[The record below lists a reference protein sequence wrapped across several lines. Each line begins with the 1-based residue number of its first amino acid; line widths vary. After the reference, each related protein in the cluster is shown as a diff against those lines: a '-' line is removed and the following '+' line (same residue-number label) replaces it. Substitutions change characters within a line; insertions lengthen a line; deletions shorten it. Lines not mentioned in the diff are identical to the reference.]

1 MSDYWGNRAAWDMYE
16 QMKDAEATADVV
28 ARVYRSAS
36 SQIVF
41 AAQDIFEKYMTKH
54 KLSQTEA
61 WNLLNRMQD
70 KDSIQNLLMELK
82 NKDSGENKQ
91 ELIRELEAPA
101 YRARIERLQ
110 LLLQQVDTVMQNV
123 YQQEQQFDTS
133 FFEQL
138 AENAYYRTIYNTQC
152 RTGLGFSFSHV
163 DQKQIDRALRMNWSG
178 KHYSNRIWKNT
189 DDLAKTV
196 KDELLVSLLIGRTDR
211 ETAAVIT
218 EKFGG
223 GAIKARRLI
232 RTESC
237 FLSGELTAQA
247 YEECDIQK
255 YRYVATLDLRTS
267 KICRELDGKTF
278 LVSQRQAG
286 KNYPP
291 MHPWCR
297 STTIS
302 VIDDETLSKM
312 TRAAYNPETGRTER
326 VPANMTYKEWYE
338 KYVKGNPDAEVQEKV
353 VKNSASDRK
362 QYDQYRE
369 LLGKDMPKHFA
380 DFQEMKY
387 NEPEKWELLRT
398 YARSVKNGMISPLS
412 GFKNYQKIYD
422 EINKKVV
429 GVKTSEGTEVT
440 RQSKHF
446 MERVIGTM
454 KDPKTGRPRSGVSVE
469 GIKDAL
475 EKPAKVFPVRTDPGG
490 EKSQKYM
497 GRNGTVSVDPDTG
510 VLIQCNP
517 TDSDYVRRIRNGNA
531 KI

>member
-1 MSDYWGNRAAWDMYE
+1 MSDYWEKRAAWDMYE
-16 QMKDAEATADVV
+16 RMADAEDTADLV
-28 ARVYRSAS
+28 ARIYRSAS
-36 SQIVF
+36 TQIVF
-41 AAQDIFEKYMTKH
+41 SAQDIFEKYMTKH
-54 KLSQTEA
+54 KLSKAEA
-61 WNLLNRMQD
+61 WRFLNSIQD
-70 KDSIQNLLMELK
+70 KDSIQKLLLELK

-91 ELIRELEAPA
+91 ELLKELEAPA

-110 LLLQQVDTVMQNV
+110 GLLQKVDTVMENV

-138 AENAYYRTIYNTQC
+138 AENAYYRTIYNTQ
-152 RTGLGFSFSHV
+152 RKTGLGFSFSHV

-178 KHYSNRIWKNT
+178 KHYSKRIWKNT

-196 KDELLVSLLIGRTDR
+196 KDELLVSLLTGRTDR

-237 FLSGELTAQA
+237 FFSGELTAQA
-247 YEECDIQK
+247 YEECGIKK

-267 KICRELDGKTF
+267 KICRELDGKVF

-302 VIDDETLSKM
+302 DIDDETLSRM
-312 TRAAYNPETGRTER
+312 TRAAYNPETGRTEK
-326 VPANMTYKEWYE
+326 VPANMTYDEWYQ
-338 KYVKGNPDAEVQEKV
+338 KYVKGNTKAEAQEKA
-353 VKNSASDRK
+353 VKNASSDRK
-362 QYDQYRE
+362 QFDKYRE
-369 LLGKDMPKHFA
+369 ILGKDMPKYFA

-387 NEPEKWELLRT
+387 NSPEEWELLRT

-412 GFKNYQKIYD
+412 GFKNYQKIYG
-422 EINKKVV
+422 EINEKVV
-429 GVKTSEGTEVT
+429 GTKTSEGTAVT

-454 KDPKTGRPRSGVSVE
+454 RDPKTGRPRSGVTVE
-469 GIKDAL
+469 GIQGVL
-475 EKPAKVFPVRTDPGG
+475 EKPVIVRAIRTDSQGG
-490 EKSQKYM
+490 RSQKYI
-497 GRNGTVSVDPDTG
+497 GEKATVSVDPDTG
-510 VLIQCNP
+510 ILIQCNP
-517 TDSDYVRRIRNGNA
+517 TNERLLRSIQNG
-531 KI
+531 KV

>member
-1 MSDYWGNRAAWDMYE
+1 MSDYWEKRAAWDMYE
-16 QMKDAEATADVV
+16 RMADAEDTADHV
-28 ARVYRSAS
+28 ARIYRSAS
-36 SQIVF
+36 AQIVF
-41 AAQDIFEKYMTKH
+41 SAQDIFEKYMTKY
-54 KLSQTEA
+54 KLSKTEA
-61 WNLLNRMQD
+61 WRFLNSIQD
-70 KDSIQNLLMELK
+70 KDSIQKLLLELK

-91 ELIRELEAPA
+91 ELLKELEAPA

-110 LLLQQVDTVMQNV
+110 GLLQQVDTVMQNV

-138 AENAYYRTIYNTQC
+138 AENAYYRTIYNTQHK
-152 RTGLGFSFSHV
+152 TGLGFSFSHI
-163 DQKQIDRALRMNWSG
+163 DQKQIERALRMNWSG
-178 KHYSNRIWKNT
+178 KHYSKRIWKNT

-196 KDELLVSLLIGRTDR
+196 KNELLVSLLTGRTDR

-218 EKFGG
+218 EKVGG

-247 YEECDIQK
+247 YEECGIKK

-267 KICRELDGKTF
+267 KICRELDGKVF

-302 VIDDETLSKM
+302 AIDDEVLSKM
-312 TRAAYNPETGRTER
+312 TRSAYNPETGRTEK
-326 VPANMTYKEWYE
+326 VPANMTYDEWYQ
-338 KYVKGNPDAEVQEKV
+338 KYVKGNPKAEVQEKAA
-353 VKNSASDRK
+353 KNASSDRK
-362 QYDQYRE
+362 QFDKYRKV
-369 LLGKDMPKHFA
+369 LGNGDMPKHFA

-387 NEPEKWELLRT
+387 NNPEKWKLLRT
-398 YARSVKNGMISPLS
+398 YARSVDKGMISPLS

-422 EINKKVV
+422 EINEKVV
-429 GVKTSEGTEVT
+429 GIKTSEGTAVT
-440 RQSKHF
+440 GQSKHF

-454 KDPKTGRPRSGVSVE
+454 RDPKTGRPRSGVTVE
-469 GIKDAL
+469 GIQKAL
-475 EKPAKVFPVRTDPGG
+475 ENPMIARAIRTDSQG
-490 EKSQKYM
+490 ERSQKYI
-497 GRNGTVSVDPDTG
+497 GEKATVSVDPDTG
-510 VLIQCNP
+510 ILIQCNP
-517 TDSDYVRRIRNGNA
+517 TNERLLRSI
-531 KI
+531 

>member
-1 MSDYWGNRAAWDMYE
+1 MSDYWENRAAWDMYE
-16 QMKDAEATADVV
+16 QMEDAEATADLV

-70 KDSIQNLLMELK
+70 KDSIENILLELK

-91 ELIRELEAPA
+91 ELIKELEAPA
-101 YRARIERLQ
+101 YRVRLERLQ
-110 LLLQQVDTVMQNV
+110 DLLQQVDTVMQSV

-138 AENAYYRTIYNTQC
+138 AENAYYKTIYNTQC
-152 RTGLGFSFSHV
+152 RTGLGFNFSHV

-178 KHYSNRIWKNT
+178 KHYSKRIWKNT

-196 KDELLVSLLIGRTDR
+196 KDELLVSLLTGRTDR

-247 YEECDIQK
+247 YEECGIQK

-267 KICRELDGKTF
+267 KICRELDGKVF
-278 LVSQRQAG
+278 FVSQRQAG

-302 VIDDETLSKM
+302 AIDDEALSKL
-312 TRAAYNPETGRTER
+312 TRDAYNPETGRTEK
-326 VPANMTYKEWYE
+326 VPANMTYDEWYE
-338 KYVKGNPDAEVQEKV
+338 KYVKGNAKAEAQEKA
-353 VKNSASDRK
+353 VKNASSDRK
-362 QYDQYRE
+362 RYAETFCRFS
-369 LLGKDMPKHFA
+369 G
-380 DFQEMKY
+380 
-387 NEPEKWELLRT
+387 NE
-398 YARSVKNGMISPLS
+398 V
-412 GFKNYQKIYD
+412 
-422 EINKKVV
+422 
-429 GVKTSEGTEVT
+429 
-440 RQSKHF
+440 
-446 MERVIGTM
+446 
-454 KDPKTGRPRSGVSVE
+454 
-469 GIKDAL
+469 
-475 EKPAKVFPVRTDPGG
+475 
-490 EKSQKYM
+490 
-497 GRNGTVSVDPDTG
+497 
-510 VLIQCNP
+510 
-517 TDSDYVRRIRNGNA
+517 
-531 KI
+531 

>member
-1 MSDYWGNRAAWDMYE
+1 MSDYWENRAAWDMYE

-196 KDELLVSLLIGRTDR
+196 KDELLVSLLTGRTDR

-278 LVSQRQAG
+278 LVILG
-286 KNYPP
+286 
-291 MHPWCR
+291 
-297 STTIS
+297 I
-302 VIDDETLSKM
+302 
-312 TRAAYNPETGRTER
+312 
-326 VPANMTYKEWYE
+326 
-338 KYVKGNPDAEVQEKV
+338 AE
-353 VKNSASDRK
+353 
-362 QYDQYRE
+362 
-369 LLGKDMPKHFA
+369 
-380 DFQEMKY
+380 
-387 NEPEKWELLRT
+387 
-398 YARSVKNGMISPLS
+398 
-412 GFKNYQKIYD
+412 
-422 EINKKVV
+422 
-429 GVKTSEGTEVT
+429 
-440 RQSKHF
+440 
-446 MERVIGTM
+446 
-454 KDPKTGRPRSGVSVE
+454 
-469 GIKDAL
+469 
-475 EKPAKVFPVRTDPGG
+475 
-490 EKSQKYM
+490 
-497 GRNGTVSVDPDTG
+497 
-510 VLIQCNP
+510 
-517 TDSDYVRRIRNGNA
+517 
-531 KI
+531 

>member
-286 KNYPP
+286 KNHPP

-338 KYVKGNPDAEVQEKV
+338 KYVKAQEKA
-353 VKNSASDRK
+353 VKNVFSDRK
-362 QYDQYRE
+362 QFDKYRE
-369 LLGKDMPKHFA
+369 ILGKDMPKDFA

-387 NEPEKWELLRT
+387 NSPEEWELLRT

-412 GFKNYQKIYD
+412 GFKNYQKIYG
-422 EINKKVV
+422 EINEKVV
-429 GVKTSEGTEVT
+429 GIKTSEGTAVI

-454 KDPKTGRPRSGVSVE
+454 RDPKTGRPRSGVTVE
-469 GIKDAL
+469 GIQDAL
-475 EKPAKVFPVRTDPGG
+475 EKPVIVRAIRTDSQGG
-490 EKSQKYM
+490 RSQKYI
-497 GRNGTVSVDPDTG
+497 GEKTTVSVDPDTG
-510 VLIQCNP
+510 ILIQCNP
-517 TDSDYVRRIRNGNA
+517 TNERLLRSIQNG
-531 KI
+531 KV